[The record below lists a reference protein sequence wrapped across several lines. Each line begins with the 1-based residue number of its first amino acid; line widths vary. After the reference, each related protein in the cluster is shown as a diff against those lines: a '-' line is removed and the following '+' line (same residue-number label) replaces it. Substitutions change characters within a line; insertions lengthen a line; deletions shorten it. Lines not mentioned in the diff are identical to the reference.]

1 MNFQFTPLDQA
12 YQIHHVNSNTYSSL
26 NNAKY
31 SPQCMF
37 CGNQN
42 SVPLMERQDR
52 GAFRQCTNPSCRK
65 QFQATILSQPIANY
79 QMSTQNPQNKTSQIL
94 QQSQSLQQS
103 QIPIQEQSQSQV
115 KTQELRESNIQN
127 QGNLEPQFISKFKTN
142 Y

>member
-12 YQIHHVNSNTYSSL
+12 YQIHHVSSNTYSSL
-26 NNAKY
+26 NTAKY

-42 SVPLMERQDR
+42 SVPLMENQDR

-65 QFQATILSQPIANY
+65 QFQSTILSQPISNY
-79 QMSTQNPQNKTSQIL
+79 QMSTQNPQNKTSQI
-94 QQSQSLQQS
+94 
-103 QIPIQEQSQSQV
+103 PIQEQSQV
-115 KTQELRESNIQN
+115 KTQELREPKGQS
-127 QGNLEPQFISKFKTN
+127 NLEPKFIQKFKTN

>member
-12 YQIHHVNSNTYSSL
+12 YQIHHVNQNTYSSL
-26 NNAKY
+26 NSAKY
-31 SPQCMF
+31 SSQCMF

-94 QQSQSLQQS
+94 QQSQ
-103 QIPIQEQSQSQV
+103 IPIQEQSQSQV

-142 Y
+142 F

>member
-1 MNFQFTPLDQA
+1 
-12 YQIHHVNSNTYSSL
+12 
-26 NNAKY
+26 
-31 SPQCMF
+31 
-37 CGNQN
+37 
-42 SVPLMERQDR
+42 MERQDR

-94 QQSQSLQQS
+94 QQSQ
-103 QIPIQEQSQSQV
+103 IPIQEQSQSQV

-142 Y
+142 F

>member
-12 YQIHHVNSNTYSSL
+12 YQIHHVNQNTYSSL
-26 NNAKY
+26 NSAKY

-52 GAFRQCTNPSCRK
+52 GAFRQCMNSSCRK
-65 QFQATILSQPIANY
+65 QFQATILSQPISNY

-94 QQSQSLQQS
+94 EQS
-103 QIPIQEQSQSQV
+103 QIPIQEQSKSQV

-142 Y
+142 F